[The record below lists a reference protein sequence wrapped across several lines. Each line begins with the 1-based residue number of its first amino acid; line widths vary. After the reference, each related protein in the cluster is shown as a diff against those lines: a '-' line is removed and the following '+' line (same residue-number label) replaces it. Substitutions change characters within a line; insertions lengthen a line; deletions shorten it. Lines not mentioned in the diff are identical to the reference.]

1 MAERNNKNLLKE
13 KLLPGGAR
21 CTVPDPGRTGLRG
34 SYCCPLAVSSI
45 SWRWYKIK
53 PRFLAVG
60 GTTDRD
66 PVPGRCLTVPLA
78 AAPDWPQEVQW
89 QLGNGESGT

>member
-1 MAERNNKNLLKE
+1 MAERNNKNLLKK
-13 KLLPGGAR
+13 KLLPGGA
-21 CTVPDPGRTGLRG
+21 CFTVPDHGRTGLRG

-66 PVPGRCLTVPLA
+66 PVPGQCLPLA
-78 AAPDWPQEVQW
+78 AAPDWSQEVHW
-89 QLGNGESGT
+89 QLGNEESGT